1 MATFTKVALS
11 GSTQGKGIKVAT
23 AATAATITNVTAS
36 AGTVTYTAA
45 NSFSAGQIVTIAG
58 VVPNQYNLVNATI
71 ATASGTNFTITN
83 AATGTYVSG
92 GVATRQDMGAGTTI
106 HATGTSS
113 SIIDEVW
120 LYAYNS
126 SNGPATLTIQHGG
139 TTYVDNDIKID
150 IPPTSGL
157 TLVVPGL
164 ILTGTGSSA
173 NTVSAYATTADVITL
188 SGYVNRIS

>member
-1 MATFTKVALS
+1 MATYSKVALS
-11 GSTQGKGIKVAT
+11 GSTQGKGIKVA
-23 AATAATITNVTAS
+23 
-36 AGTVTYTAA
+36 
-45 NSFSAGQIVTIAG
+45 
-58 VVPNQYNLVNATI
+58 
-71 ATASGTNFTITN
+71 ATAST
-83 AATGTYVSG
+83 
-92 GVATRQDMGAGTTI
+92 GTTI

-126 SNGPATLTIQHGG
+126 STGPVSLTIQFGG
-139 TTYVDNDIKID
+139 TTAVDNDIKID

-164 ILTGTGSSA
+164 ILTGTGSAA
-173 NTVSAYATTADVITL
+173 NTVYAYAGTTNVVTL